1 MQDKHHIFCSYILF
15 SYLCSMKSAKVLKIL
30 HITRQT
36 LVQYVKRKEIRVVLL
51 PNGTYD
57 YNDDDVYRKAGLA
70 SERMNVV
77 YARVSTAKQK
87 DDLENQVEVLVNFC
101 NKNGVKVNKTY
112 KDVASGMN
120 FDRKQFKVL
129 LNEILDFK
137 VGKLYITYKDR
148 LSRISF
154 DMFKRLFSEFGCEVI
169 VINDTDEKTDET
181 EIFEEII
188 SMLHCFSMRMYS
200 RRRKRKLEL
209 IKEDLKNEISL

>member
-1 MQDKHHIFCSYILF
+1 
-15 SYLCSMKSAKVLKIL
+15 MKSAKVLKIL

-87 DDLENQVEVLVNFC
+87 ADLENQVEVLVNFC

-137 VGKLYITYKDR
+137 VGKLYITYKDM

-154 DMFKRLFSEFGCEVI
+154 DMFKRLFSEFGCEII

>member
-1 MQDKHHIFCSYILF
+1 
-15 SYLCSMKSAKVLKIL
+15 MKSAKVLKIL

-87 DDLENQVEVLVNFC
+87 ADLENQVEDLVNFC

-120 FDRKQFKVL
+120 FDRKQFKIL

>member
-1 MQDKHHIFCSYILF
+1 
-15 SYLCSMKSAKVLKIL
+15 MKSAKVLKIL

-36 LVQYVKRKEIRVVLL
+36 LVQYVKRKEIRVISL

-70 SERMNVV
+70 TERINVV

-87 DDLENQVEVLVNFC
+87 NDLENQVKTLVDYC
-101 NKNGVKVNKTY
+101 NKNGVKVSKSY

-120 FDRKQFKVL
+120 FDRKQFKIL

-154 DMFKRLFSEFGCEVI
+154 DMFKRLFSEFGCEIV
-169 VINDTDEKTDET
+169 VINDTDDKTDET

-200 RRRKRKLEL
+200 RRRRRKLEL

>member
-1 MQDKHHIFCSYILF
+1 
-15 SYLCSMKSAKVLKIL
+15 MKSAKVLKIL

-77 YARVSTAKQK
+77 YARVSTVKQK
-87 DDLENQVEVLVNFC
+87 ADLENQVEVLVNFC

-120 FDRKQFKVL
+120 FDRKQFKIL

>member
-1 MQDKHHIFCSYILF
+1 
-15 SYLCSMKSAKVLKIL
+15 MKSAKVLKIL
-30 HITRQT
+30 HISRQT
-36 LVQYVKRKEIRVVLL
+36 LVQYVKKKEIRVVSL

-70 SERMNVV
+70 SERMSVI

-87 DDLENQVEVLVNFC
+87 ANLDNQEKTLVDYC
-101 NKNGVKVNKTY
+101 NRNDIKVSKSY

-120 FDRKQFKVL
+120 FDRKQFKAL
-129 LNEILDFK
+129 LDEILNFK

-154 DMFKRLFSEFGCEVI
+154 DVLKRLFSEFGCEI
-169 VINDTDEKTDET
+169 VVVNDAEDKADET

-188 SMLHCFSMRMYS
+188 SVLHCFSMRMYS

-209 IKEDLKNEISL
+209 IRDDLKNEIDL

>member
-1 MQDKHHIFCSYILF
+1 
-15 SYLCSMKSAKVLKIL
+15 MKSAKVLKIL

-70 SERMNVV
+70 CERMNVV

-87 DDLENQVEVLVNFC
+87 ADLENQVEVLVNFC

-120 FDRKQFKVL
+120 FDRKQFKIL

>member
-1 MQDKHHIFCSYILF
+1 
-15 SYLCSMKSAKVLKIL
+15 MKSAKVLKIL

-36 LVQYVKRKEIRVVLL
+36 LVQYVKRKEVRVVLL

-70 SERMNVV
+70 SERMNVI

-87 DDLENQVEVLVNFC
+87 ADLENQVEVLVNFC

-137 VGKLYITYKDR
+137 VGKLYITNKDR

-200 RRRKRKLEL
+200 RRRRRKLEL